1 MNAVAIALSVGAYVV
16 VMATWVAYM
25 AKVPSGRVPV
35 WPMGSIIAQCTGIAL
50 AVSALVVG
58 YEGSGSLGVTI
69 VVPAGFALLM
79 GPMFLWLLTQRKT
92 PIGNLKVAVGDKL
105 LGFEAMTSEGVSF
118 HSDEL
123 AGKRT
128 LLKFFRGG
136 W

>member
-1 MNAVAIALSVGAYVV
+1 
-16 VMATWVAYM
+16 
-25 AKVPSGRVPV
+25 
-35 WPMGSIIAQCTGIAL
+35 
-50 AVSALVVG
+50 LVVG
-58 YEGSGSLGVTI
+58 CEGSGSLGVTI